1 MAVSD
6 CDDQSDEENFFKY
19 DCDQLRRKIKAFLAS
34 GKMTQ
39 TAFLKETNVN
49 SNSFRRFM
57 SYKGPFTG
65 SDNGMYSGGNKFFAK
80 LEATKAG
87 TSSSSD
93 VSKSNVSSSNNSS
106 SKVNDKKSKADKE
119 DALAIFL
126 AKLES
131 VPVETGGF
139 PLLEDCDMVRKKIL
153 QFLEKE
159 PKLMTKA
166 AFCRHL
172 GINSNALSR
181 FITYSGPFEG
191 CNSNVYT
198 KAFGFFER
206 KRLAFN
212 EPKSKRRLDF
222 EAKFPDGLPFGG
234 AL

>member
-1 MAVSD
+1 MAFSD
-6 CDDQSDEENFFKY
+6 CDDEIENENFKY
-19 DCDQLRRKIKAFLAS
+19 DCDQLRRKIKTFLAS

-65 SDNGMYSGGNKFFAK
+65 CNNGMYSSGNKFFAK
-80 LEATKAG
+80 LEATKKKEAG
-87 TSSSSD
+87 ASNTSSTG
-93 VSKSNVSSSNNSS
+93 SSNISK
-106 SKVNDKKSKADKE
+106 SKVNDQKSKADKE
-119 DALAIFL
+119 DALAVFL
-126 AKLES
+126 ATLES

-153 QFLEKE
+153 EFLEKE

-166 AFCRHL
+166 AFCRYL

-191 CNSNVYT
+191 WRSNVYA
-198 KAFGFFER
+198 KAFAFFER

-212 EPKSKRRLDF
+212 EPKSKKRLDF
-222 EAKFPDGLPFGG
+222 EAKFPNGLLFRGSF
-234 AL
+234 